1 MNLRTAICP
10 RKARKT
16 RKKQDVVL
24 AYQCRS
30 GFVTPTETFPG
41 LNRLRNVSD
50 GVANPVTL
58 SRFAKTTPPLL
69 GIHERREKSLGEIF
83 VLFVSFVDQCQSGFV
98 TPTET
103 FQGLNR
109 LRSVSDGVA
118 NPVTLSRFAK
128 TTPPLLG
135 IHERREKSLG
145 EIFVF
150 FVSFV
155 DQCRSGF
162 VTPTE
167 TFQGLNR
174 LRNVS
179 DGVANPVT
187 LSRFAKMTPSL
198 PGIHERREKSLGE
211 TFVLFVSFVDQCR
224 SGFATPTETFQGLNR
239 LRNVSDGVANP
250 VTLSRFAKMTPPL
263 PGIHDRR
270 EKSLGEI
277 FVLFVSFVDK
287 KL

>member
-30 GFVTPTETFPG
+30 GFVTPTETFQGLNRLRNVSDGVANSVTLSSFAKMTPSLLGIHERREKSLGETFVLFVHQCRSGFVTPTETFQG

-58 SRFAKTTPPLL
+58 SRFAKMTPPLP

-83 VLFVSFVDQCQSGFV
+83 VLFVSFVDQC
-98 TPTET
+98 
-103 FQGLNR
+103 
-109 LRSVSDGVA
+109 
-118 NPVTLSRFAK
+118 
-128 TTPPLLG
+128 
-135 IHERREKSLG
+135 
-145 EIFVF
+145 
-150 FVSFV
+150 
-155 DQCRSGF
+155 RSGF

-167 TFQGLNR
+167 TFPGLNR

-211 TFVLFVSFVDQCR
+211 
-224 SGFATPTETFQGLNR
+224 
-239 LRNVSDGVANP
+239 
-250 VTLSRFAKMTPPL
+250 
-263 PGIHDRR
+263 
-270 EKSLGEI
+270 I

-287 KL
+287 KPVFLR

>member
-1 MNLRTAICP
+1 MNLRSLISP

-24 AYQCRS
+24 ACQCRS
-30 GFVTPTETFPG
+30 GLVTPTETFQG

-58 SRFAKTTPPLL
+58 SRFAKMTPPLPC
-69 GIHERREKSLGEIF
+69 IHERREKSLGEI
-83 VLFVSFVDQCQSGFV
+83 
-98 TPTET
+98 
-103 FQGLNR
+103 
-109 LRSVSDGVA
+109 
-118 NPVTLSRFAK
+118 
-128 TTPPLLG
+128 
-135 IHERREKSLG
+135 
-145 EIFVF
+145 
-150 FVSFV
+150 FV

-198 PGIHERREKSLGE
+198 LGIHE
-211 TFVLFVSFVDQCR
+211 
-224 SGFATPTETFQGLNR
+224 
-239 LRNVSDGVANP
+239 
-250 VTLSRFAKMTPPL
+250 
-263 PGIHDRR
+263 RR